1 MKDLSVQI
9 KYRWIFLLFYIRES
23 KNLSKLKNRNCHEA
37 EGDHQHV
44 CALGGRRSFYCQK
57 YLSFHQVKLNT
68 GFFFIVRLP
77 RAFDV
82 SVYVVNLQ
90 IVYFVFQTSFII
102 LHNQAT
108 QTHVNGETLNMCT
121 HFDRR
126 ISY

>member
-1 MKDLSVQI
+1 M
-9 KYRWIFLLFYIRES
+9 
-23 KNLSKLKNRNCHEA
+23 
-37 EGDHQHV
+37 
-44 CALGGRRSFYCQK
+44 CALGGRTFFCCQK
-57 YLSFHQVKLNT
+57 SLSFHQVKFNT